1 MHDNLWFVSSSTN
14 SGTTNFKF
22 VYDVYI
28 NGSQV
33 IRSKVFPSP
42 SAEGSY
48 GVFNASP
55 MVRSFVTNYFEPSGN
70 SILVASNDK
79 IKVDYQ
85 LSLGYEQGSVQ
96 DKYFRFVNKGVKG
109 TNNTKAD
116 NKTPYSFKT
125 SSKAV
130 PVSSIEKWLS
140 YNKLKSVAVKKYTK
154 LGAESKAIQGNKSLA
169 WAIARS
175 IHTKGLRSTHYFDK
189 AVAQI
194 FNKEFIE
201 NISVAVG
208 GDVLIQIKQTVNES
222 KNGNNNNK

>member
-1 MHDNLWFVSSSTN
+1 MSISKAQIQAIREGFIQSIGETGFGKVKAGELPILEETLALYGKAFNDTLVKILDQDNITSSGKLAEPAIGIIN
-14 SGTTNFKF
+14 KFGT
-22 VYDVYI
+22 
-28 NGSQV
+28 G
-33 IRSKVFPSP
+33 
-42 SAEGSY
+42 
-48 GVFNASP
+48 
-55 MVRSFVTNYFEPSGN
+55 
-70 SILVASNDK
+70 
-79 IKVDYQ
+79 YQ
-85 LSLGYEQGSVQ
+85 LSLGYEPGSEQ

-109 TNNTKAD
+109 TSNTKAD
-116 NKTPYSFKT
+116 SKTPYSFKT

-154 LGAESKAIQGNKSLA
+154 LGAESKAIQGKKSLA

-175 IHTKGLRSTHYFDK
+175 IHKKGLRSTHYFDR

-201 NISVAVG
+201 NIAVAVG